1 MNTITKITAQENN
14 TYWDSNGRYQDAID
28 ALQARVPAEGPVKHP
43 GRHKALE
50 RFRVASNCYY
60 DLYNNG
66 LCNRAA
72 QFNAVFEIRA
82 KSRMHCHHGRYGLEW
97 TPEFYACVEEKMDA
111 IVAAAAEEQGL
122 GYLIVRHEA
131 MASVTVGL

>member
-1 MNTITKITAQENN
+1 MSVSQHA
-14 TYWDSNGRYQDAID
+14 TYWNANGRYQEAVY
-28 ALQARVPAEGPVKHP
+28 ALQALVPAEGPVKHP

-82 KSRMHCHHGRYGLEW
+82 KSRMNCYQGRYGLEW
-97 TPEFYACVEEKMDA
+97 TPEFYACVEDKMNA

-122 GYLIVRHEA
+122 GYLIMRHEA